1 MMWPPPCGD
10 TSFYTVNYSPSL
22 GSHSILIT
30 AAGDRLGHEATA
42 DGGGGRCE
50 GCRCMKKAV
59 ERFPDQADLIG
70 RLVEQ
75 SETFRSLCEDHQL
88 AVETLD
94 TLTARRPMDDKIVHE
109 YRTLIE
115 DLEVDIA
122 TALNKLR

>member
-1 MMWPPPCGD
+1 MKWPPPCGD
-10 TSFYTVNYSPSL
+10 TSIYTVNYSPSL
-22 GSHSILIT
+22 GSRSILIK

-42 DGGGGRCE
+42 GRGGGRCE
-50 GCRCMKKAV
+50 GCRCMNKAF

-70 RLVEQ
+70 RLIEQ

-94 TLTARRPMDDKIVHE
+94 TLTARRPVDDKIVHE
-109 YRTLIE
+109 YRTLVE

-122 TALNKLR
+122 TILHKVR